1 MDILYSTNNILYCDS
16 GGFKMRVNK
25 IIICNKSA
33 FIIYV
38 NQQEYDDPSFEIKV
52 NKYRETCNDVS
63 VFIDE
68 TQPMEEKIRKIIQEY
83 SH

>member
-1 MDILYSTNNILYCDS
+1 
-16 GGFKMRVNK
+16 MRVSEV
-25 IIICNKSA
+25 ILCNKSA

-63 VFIDE
+63 IFINE
-68 TQPMEEKIRKIIQEY
+68 TQPIEEKLRKLIEENSY
-83 SH
+83 